1 MIKSQTQP
9 NTLVNRS
16 PFYYGW
22 IVWAVAT
29 IGIIGTSP
37 GQSFTVSLFVDHF
50 IADFNLDRTTVS
62 GLYGLGTFL
71 GALGLTWIGR
81 GVDRHGNRAAGAIVS
96 GLFALALVGM
106 ALITGPL
113 MLLMGFIAIRALG
126 AGALGL
132 SSSTTI
138 AQWFRSYRGRM
149 ISLMTVVFMLFQT
162 VYVPWLQ
169 QLLETVDWRLVWL
182 ILSAAV
188 GLIVLP
194 VTWGLIRNRPEDFG
208 LSPDGKKLS
217 PEEFEREQ
225 YELQHEDNYTL
236 QEATRTPIFW
246 VFALGRMM
254 GPAWVTALVFHQV
267 SLFQSLG
274 HEASAAAQTY
284 SLIALFAAGVAI
296 GFGVL
301 VDRFRPAVPLG
312 IELGALMLALFMAMV
327 MTEAWMLVVYAL
339 AVGIMMGSGG
349 IFDGAVW
356 PNLFG
361 RQNQGAIRGFVASLL
376 VAGSAGGPILLG
388 LSYDHLGGY
397 SPMLWVGILLCAV
410 LLVLT
415 FLVKE
420 PQKRAAVSLS
430 EQQPGGE
437 QPE

>member
-1 MIKSQTQP
+1 MFKSQTQP
-9 NTLVNRS
+9 NYNTLVNRS

-22 IVWAVAT
+22 IIWAVAT
-29 IGIIGTSP
+29 IGIIGTAP

-81 GVDRHGNRAAGAIVS
+81 RVDRHGNRAAGALIS
-96 GLFALALVGM
+96 GLFALALIGM
-106 ALITGPL
+106 SLITGPL

-126 AGALGL
+126 QGALGL
-132 SSSTTI
+132 VSSTII
-138 AQWFRSYRGRM
+138 AQWFRNYRGRM
-149 ISLMTVVFMLFQT
+149 ISLMTVIFMLFQT

-169 QLLETVDWRLVWL
+169 QLLETVDWRHVWL
-182 ILSAAV
+182 ILSIGV
-188 GLIVLP
+188 GLVVLP

-208 LSPDGKKLS
+208 LAPDGKKLS
-217 PEEFEREQ
+217 REEAERER
-225 YELQHEDNYTL
+225 YHLLHEDNYTL
-236 QEATRTPIFW
+236 GEAMRTAIFW

-267 SLFQSLG
+267 SLFEALG

-284 SLIALFAAGVAI
+284 SMIALFAAGVAL

-301 VDRFRPAVPLG
+301 VDRFRPAVALG
-312 IELGALMLALFMAMV
+312 VELAALILALFMATV
-327 MTEAWMLVVYAL
+327 MTQTWMLALYAL
-339 AVGIMMGSGG
+339 AVGVMMGSGG
-349 IFDGAVW
+349 VFDGAVW

-361 RQNQGAIRGFVASLL
+361 RRNMGAIRGFVASLL
-376 VAGSAGGPILLG
+376 VAGSAGGPILFG
-388 LSYDHLGGY
+388 LSYDYLGGY
-397 SPMLWVGILLCAV
+397 GPMLWVGMLMSAV

-420 PQKRAAVSLS
+420 PRKRAAAAIQS
-430 EQQPGGE
+430 Q
-437 QPE
+437 